1 MAASSGKYYSDV
13 RQGNCYIGTTV
24 AAGTAYP
31 ITTDTAM
38 TFGLWNVSTNKNA
51 VLLSL
56 NMGYTSGTIALG
68 QVGLTI
74 VHGGWALGTPISA
87 FTDGTF
93 GTTIRNALF
102 GAGGN
107 PISRFTPTA
116 ATIVAGAAAYW
127 TGMSWATVAATPTDP
142 QGVVF
147 SHDFDGRVILS
158 PGQAAFLVGSV
169 AQTGVFSASLMWQ
182 EVPV

>member
-13 RQGNCYIGTTV
+13 KQGNVFHGTNV
-24 AAGTAYP
+24 AAGTAFP
-31 ITTDTAM
+31 ISTATAM
-38 TFGLWNVSTNKNA
+38 TFGVWNVSLVKNV

-56 NMGYTSGTIALG
+56 NTSFTSGTLALG
-68 QVGLTI
+68 EIGLTI
-74 VHGGWALGTPISA
+74 VSAGQALGTPISA

-102 GAGGN
+102 GSAGG
-107 PISRFTPTA
+107 PVARFTPTA

-127 TGMSWATVAATPTDP
+127 TGVGFISASTVAPIACN
-142 QGVVF
+142 
-147 SHDFDGRVILS
+147 HDFDGRVILG

-169 AQTGVFSASLMWQ
+169 AQTALFTSTITWA